1 MSKLT
6 RNGIAY
12 DLKTTP
18 YLHCVIYEKDGVE
31 YRFSSELYKEKFI
44 AKLENH
50 REKINES
57 LSNRFGFNVKN
68 NILSDLKLY
77 TTIEKRGFLIFYN
90 GVPVECQDNITLD
103 GHKMIMKS

>member
-12 DLKTTP
+12 DLKGTP
-18 YLHCVIYEKDGVE
+18 YIHCVIYEKDGVE
-31 YRFSSELYKEKFI
+31 YRFSSERYKEKFI
-44 AKLENH
+44 EKLEEN
-50 REKINES
+50 RTKINES
-57 LSNRFGFNVKN
+57 LSNRFGFKVINHV
-68 NILSDLKLY
+68 LSDLKLY
-77 TTIEKRGFLIFYN
+77 SSIEKRGFLIFYN